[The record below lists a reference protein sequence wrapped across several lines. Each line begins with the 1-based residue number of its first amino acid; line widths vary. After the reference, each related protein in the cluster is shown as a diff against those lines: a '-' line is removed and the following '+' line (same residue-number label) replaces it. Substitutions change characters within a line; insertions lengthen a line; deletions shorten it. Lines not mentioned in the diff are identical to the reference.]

1 MSKPKAPKAPNYTN
15 LANQQSDLAKQQW
28 QRELTASRP
37 DQIGPTGST
46 TWKQDPTTGQWTQN
60 TALNQGQQNLFNAQE
75 ANQQNLAGSYG
86 KALGGYDTSQVDLS
100 GAPAMPA
107 VGGYNQQVIDTLRQL
122 QAPQLAKQRAAREA
136 ALTAQGVGTGTGE
149 IWTGEQKNLGDIEN
163 TADLNSIMQ
172 GIGQGNVEY
181 GQGMQ
186 GHQQGVS
193 DILAQ
198 KNANL
203 AQLQGLYGQTAGVQ
217 MPQFSSFNTPTAGA
231 GATPDLLGAA
241 GQQYNAAVQK
251 YNSKGPG
258 IMGGLMGL
266 AGTAI
271 GSMAGPIGAGIGG
284 QIGGMFGGGNG
295 GTSAYSPN
303 GIKW

>member
-1 MSKPKAPKAPNYTN
+1 
-15 LANQQSDLAKQQW
+15 
-28 QRELTASRP
+28 
-37 DQIGPTGST
+37 
-46 TWKQDPTTGQWTQN
+46 
-60 TALNQGQQNLFNAQE
+60 
-75 ANQQNLAGSYG
+75 
-86 KALGGYDTSQVDLS
+86 
-100 GAPAMPA
+100 
-107 VGGYNQQVIDTLRQL
+107 
-122 QAPQLAKQRAAREA
+122 
-136 ALTAQGVGTGTGE
+136 
-149 IWTGEQKNLGDIEN
+149 
-163 TADLNSIMQ
+163 MQ

-217 MPQFSSFNTPTAGA
+217 MPSFNPFTTPSAGA
-231 GATPDLLGAA
+231 GATPDLTGAA

-258 IMGGLMGL
+258 LMGGLMGL